1 MKKNILNEVNR
12 VREIMGFE
20 TLNEQNYSVG
30 KTVVKGDPSK
40 QEPIEIVIDKI
51 AKYKVLDD
59 AAKSVAGPFIEEVI
73 EKLSEK
79 FGGDL
84 QKAIDAGITLR
95 KAIIRS
101 GASNFYGGG
110 STEANVENDRFTKAP
125 QDQNVKF
132 KKGDRPYEKN
142 LALAKSRGTNFL
154 SYIKAA
160 LKNKGIN
167 NLDSLESEDI
177 QAVIVDTGGLIDEKR
192 NKSTHPHPGQFI
204 TMDLVFDKPGKEGE
218 LLTECLVNMKIYVGY
233 YREGNEYS
241 GGKKSSQNH
250 TCDSAIFD
258 VFLNLKKVMTVNLN
272 NLRDR
277 NLLNSKD
284 YRIINPERK
293 GDTVVCGVE
302 IDNALAQ
309 KIMSE
314 TNSETIEVGIQGMI
328 EGGSPPG
335 GRAGSYM
342 DRHKPGAPAE
352 HATYKG
358 EPIYYHSS
366 NRGNQWDQEQLNLH
380 SQVPMVTLRWDD
392 GQEWVG
398 EPDVKL
404 KRGDNSYRKIM
415 TFDVCR
421 QEVDAGTTT

>member
-1 MKKNILNEVNR
+1 MKKNILNEINR

-20 TLNEQNYSVG
+20 TLNEQNYSIG

-59 AAKSVAGPFIEEVI
+59 AAESVAGPFIEEVI

-84 QKAIDAGITLR
+84 QKAIDAGMTLR

-101 GASNFYGGG
+101 GASNVYGGG
-110 STEANVENDRFTKAP
+110 STEANVENDRFTPAP
-125 QDQNVKF
+125 QNQDVKF

-177 QAVIVDTGGLIDEKR
+177 QAVIVDTGGVIDKDRVE
-192 NKSTHPHPGQFI
+192 STHPHPGQFI

-218 LLTECLVNMKIYVGY
+218 LLAECLVTMKIYVGY

-258 VFLNLKKVMTVNLN
+258 VFLNGIKVMTVNLN

-277 NLLNSKD
+277 DLLNSKD
-284 YRIINPERK
+284 YRIVNPERR
-293 GDTVVCGVE
+293 GDTVVCGVG

-314 TNSETIEVGIQGMI
+314 TNSETIEVGIKGMI

-335 GRAGSYM
+335 GRSGSYM

-358 EPIYYHSS
+358 EPIYYEG
-366 NRGNQWDQEQLNLH
+366 NRWDQEQLNLH

-404 KRGDNSYRKIM
+404 RRGDNSYRKIM

-421 QEVDAGTTT
+421 QEVDAGATT